1 MHSVNQDTLKRADLP
16 TWVKKGLT
24 LTVAISLLTM
34 VCLFL
39 FSSSPNNP
47 NTWKNLLSFRREHL
61 LLLFTL
67 IILSWLIEGLRI
79 KMITNALEEDIR
91 LIDILRINL
100 ATLFSG
106 NVTPFTS
113 GGLPTQVYLLHQ
125 KGMSVGKATAV
136 ATIRITFSNLFFAI
150 GGPLLLYFFRHQILN
165 KLGLTYLAGIINYIL
180 FVALLFSLFLI
191 LFLLKPVKGGIIV
204 NKFFQLKIVRKVLG
218 GKADA
223 ICQSVL
229 KELEEFHSCL
239 TILLR
244 KNILHMLIIIGL
256 TVLYWAVFFC
266 IAPAVLM
273 GYGVKIL
280 GNILQIILLQFI
292 VIFLISF
299 IPIPGGS
306 GLAEMGL
313 YSVFA
318 IYLPKHLL
326 AIAVMIWRLISY
338 HLNTL
343 VGGVFFLRLLLGKEK
358 KEADLPG

>member
-1 MHSVNQDTLKRADLP
+1 MSSVNQAKLQKKTLPVL
-16 TWVKKGLT
+16 VKKGLA
-24 LTVAISLLTM
+24 LTATISLLTM

-39 FSSSPNNP
+39 FSSSSDTT
-47 NTWKNLLSFRREHL
+47 NTWKSLLSFRKEHL
-61 LLLFTL
+61 LLLMAIT
-67 IILSWLIEGLRI
+67 ILSWLIEGLRI
-79 KMITNALEEDIR
+79 KMITKVLEEDIR

-150 GGPLLLYFFRHQILN
+150 GGPLLLFFFRHQILN
-165 KLGLTYLAGIINYIL
+165 RLELTYLSGIINYIL
-180 FVALLFSLFLI
+180 FLAAFFSLLLI
-191 LFLLKPVKGGIIV
+191 LFLWKPTKGGIIV
-204 NKFFQLKIVRKVLG
+204 HKFFQLTSIRRILG
-218 GKADA
+218 GKTDA
-223 ICQSVL
+223 ICQRVL
-229 KELEEFHSCL
+229 QELEEFHSCL
-239 TILLR
+239 TILR
-244 KNILHMLIIIGL
+244 KNIPHMIMIISL
-256 TVLYWAVFFC
+256 TVLYWAAFFC

-273 GYGVKIL
+273 GYGVRIIL
-280 GNILQIILLQFI
+280 GNVIQIVLLQFI
-292 VIFLISF
+292 IIFLISF
-299 IPIPGGS
+299 LPIPGGS

-326 AIAVMIWRLISY
+326 AIAVMIWRFISY

-343 VGGVFFLRLLLGKEK
+343 VGGVFFLRMLFSKEK